1 MKKIFSLMIAIVAM
15 FTMNAQAF
23 ESSRFIDN
31 TYFRIE
37 GGATALT
44 HPDCKKYYDW
54 GYENWGHTIQGVIG
68 AEVGKWVTPK
78 FGVAFEGDFGIRN
91 GSDAGKFNY
100 FYGQY
105 DKMGLFKGT
114 DDAKA
119 NRFNYI
125 TVTGLVKFNVSNI
138 LAGWNPNRKFEFVLA
153 TGPMWIHGFPSNIHH
168 KNDGSEYHGDHYYV
182 NDIGVKFKAEI
193 NYNLTE
199 RWQLNLIPEFN
210 YNLTGAD
217 ESDGEHFKFNAHN
230 SWYAIKAGVT
240 YKMGNQFTECPYK
253 YTQEDVDA
261 LNEQINELRARK
273 PEVIEKEVIKKV
285 VKKEYIGLDEV
296 IITFEKESS
305 ELTDIAKAV
314 LNKIIEYSTVV
325 TYIQGDASYDGNAK
339 FNENLA
345 NARAESVKKY
355 LEDNGVKVINADGK
369 MTGSRIATIYVK

>member
-1 MKKIFSLMIAIVAM
+1 MIAIMAM
-15 FTMNAQAF
+15 FTMNAQTF

-31 TYFRIE
+31 TYFRVE

-44 HPDCKKYYDW
+44 HPDCHGYD
-54 GYENWGHTIQGVIG
+54 NFGHTIQGVIS
-68 AEVGKWVTPK
+68 AEVGKWITPK

-91 GSDAGKFNY
+91 GSEAGKFNDE
-100 FYGQY
+100 
-105 DKMGLFKGT
+105 DK
-114 DDAKA
+114 AHS
-119 NRFNYI
+119 FNYI
-125 TVTGLVKFNVSNI
+125 NVTGLTKFNVNNI
-138 LAGWNPNRKFEFVLA
+138 FAGWNPNRKVEFVLA
-153 TGPMWIHGFPSNIHH
+153 TGPMWIHGFPGKNY
-168 KNDGSEYHGDHYYV
+168 KNDF
-182 NDIGVKFKAEI
+182 GVKFKAEV
-193 NYNLTE
+193 NYNVTE

-217 ESDGEHFKFNAHN
+217 ESTGEHPKFDVCN
-230 SWYAIKAGVT
+230 SWYGLKVGVT
-240 YKMGNQFTECPYK
+240 YKIGKQFTECPYK

-273 PEVIEKEVIKKV
+273 PKVVEKEVIKEV

-355 LEDNGVKVINADGK
+355 LEDKGVKVISADGK

>member
-1 MKKIFSLMIAIVAM
+1 MIAIMAM
-15 FTMNAQAF
+15 FTMNAQTF

-31 TYFRIE
+31 TYFRVE

-44 HPDCKKYYDW
+44 HPGCHSYD
-54 GYENWGHTIQGVIG
+54 NFGHTIQGVIG
-68 AEVGKWVTPK
+68 AEVGKWITPK

-91 GSDAGKFNY
+91 GSEAGKFNDE
-100 FYGQY
+100 
-105 DKMGLFKGT
+105 DK
-114 DDAKA
+114 AHS
-119 NRFNYI
+119 FNYI
-125 TVTGLVKFNVSNI
+125 NVTGLTKFNVNNI
-138 LAGWNPNRKFEFVLA
+138 FAGWNPNRKVEFVLA
-153 TGPMWIHGFPSNIHH
+153 TGPMWIHGFPGKNY
-168 KNDGSEYHGDHYYV
+168 KNDF
-182 NDIGVKFKAEI
+182 GVKFKAEV
-193 NYNLTE
+193 NYNVTE
-199 RWQLNLIPEFN
+199 CWQLNLIPEFN

-217 ESDGEHFKFNAHN
+217 ESTGEHPKFDVCN
-230 SWYAIKAGVT
+230 SWYGLKVGVT
-240 YKMGNQFTECPYK
+240 YKIGKQFTECPYK
-253 YTQEDVDA
+253 YTQADVDA

-273 PEVIEKEVIKKV
+273 PEVIEKEVIKEV

-355 LEDNGVKVINADGK
+355 LEDKGVKVINADGK

>member
-1 MKKIFSLMIAIVAM
+1 MKKLFSIMIAFVAM
-15 FTMNAQAF
+15 FTMNAQTF

-31 TYFRIE
+31 TYFRVE

-44 HPDCKKYYDW
+44 HPKCKEYK
-54 GYENWGHTIQGVIG
+54 NWGHTIQGVIG
-68 AEVGKWVTPK
+68 AEVGKWITPK

-91 GSDAGKFNY
+91 GSEAGKFNDE
-100 FYGQY
+100 
-105 DKMGLFKGT
+105 DK
-114 DDAKA
+114 AHS
-119 NRFNYI
+119 FNYI
-125 TVTGLVKFNVSNI
+125 NVTGLTKFNVSNI
-138 LAGWNPNRKFEFVLA
+138 FAGWNPNRKVEFVLA
-153 TGPMWIHGFPSNIHH
+153 TGPMWIHGFP
-168 KNDGSEYHGDHYYV
+168 GRGYV
-182 NDIGVKFKAEI
+182 NDFGVKFKAEV
-193 NYNLTE
+193 NYNVTE

-217 ESDGEHFKFNAHN
+217 ESTGEHHKFDVYN
-230 SWYAIKAGVT
+230 SWYGLKVGVT
-240 YKMGNQFTECPYK
+240 YKIGKQFTECPYK
-253 YTQEDVDA
+253 YTQADVDA

-273 PEVIEKEVIKKV
+273 PKVIEKDVIKEV

-355 LEDNGVKVINADGK
+355 LEDNGVKVISADGK

>member
-1 MKKIFSLMIAIVAM
+1 MIAIMAM
-15 FTMNAQAF
+15 FTMNAQTF

-31 TYFRIE
+31 TYFRVE

-44 HPDCKKYYDW
+44 HPGCNK
-54 GYENWGHTIQGVIG
+54 YENWGHTIQGVIG
-68 AEVGKWVTPK
+68 AEVGKWITPK

-91 GSDAGKFNY
+91 GSEAGKFNDE
-100 FYGQY
+100 
-105 DKMGLFKGT
+105 DK
-114 DDAKA
+114 AHS
-119 NRFNYI
+119 FNYI
-125 TVTGLVKFNVSNI
+125 NVTGLTKFNVSNI
-138 LAGWNPNRKFEFVLA
+138 FAGWNPNRKVEFVLA
-153 TGPMWIHGFPSNIHH
+153 TGPMWIHGFP
-168 KNDGSEYHGDHYYV
+168 GWGYV
-182 NDIGVKFKAEI
+182 NDFGIKFKAEV
-193 NYNLTE
+193 NYNVTE

-217 ESDGEHFKFNAHN
+217 ESTGEHPKFDVCN
-230 SWYAIKAGVT
+230 SWYGLKVGVT
-240 YKMGNQFTECPYK
+240 YKIGKQFTECPYK
-253 YTQEDVDA
+253 YTQADVDA

-273 PEVIEKEVIKKV
+273 PKVVEKEVIKEV